1 MATVLVTGATGFI
14 GGHLTRSLVEHGHRV
29 RCLVRK
35 TSNIDPLRRLH
46 VECVEAHLLDHEGL
60 AQAARGV
67 DCVFHLAAV
76 TSAFRRATLMEV
88 NGQGCANVA
97 SACAAQPNPPVLV
110 VVSSIA
116 AAGPT
121 RRGSI
126 KTEHAPPNPISNYGR
141 SKRAGELAAA
151 HYADRVPITV
161 VRPGIVFGAGGMEM
175 LPMFRSI
182 DRLRIH
188 AVAGLHSPP
197 LSVIHVSDLVE
208 LLDRAADRGQRVA
221 AAAHNH
227 ACGRGY
233 YFACRG
239 EYPDYFE
246 FGRLLHQALGHRYTS
261 FVHFPEPIPW
271 LFGGV
276 GELLGRVRG
285 KPHSLNIDKIREA
298 VAPSW
303 ACSCEAARRDLDFA
317 PRQTL
322 LEQLRHT
329 AGWYRDHGW
338 L

>member
-14 GGHLTRSLVEHGHRV
+14 GGHLTHSLVERGHRV

-88 NGQGCANVA
+88 NGQGCGNVA

-285 KPHSLNIDKIREA
+285 KPQSLNIDKIREA